1 MIKCMITMELK
12 FIDDIKI
19 GERFPVIRPVE
30 RARAKEG
37 NKMSKFQ
44 KYMYLVAMSNG
55 VELPRE
61 IVNEVIYGK

>member
-1 MIKCMITMELK
+1 MITMELK

-19 GERFPVIRPVE
+19 GERFPVIRPAG

>member
-1 MIKCMITMELK
+1 
-12 FIDDIKI
+12 
-19 GERFPVIRPVE
+19 
-30 RARAKEG
+30 
-37 NKMSKFQ
+37 MSKFQ

>member
-1 MIKCMITMELK
+1 MELK
-12 FIDDIKI
+12 FIGDIKI

-30 RARAKEG
+30 WARAKEG
-37 NKMSKFQ
+37 NRMSKFQ
-44 KYMYLVAMSNG
+44 KYIYLVAMSNG